1 MAPPLLARFQNG
13 LLYRFIR
20 GKPCGHLDL
29 VSPPIWRGV
38 ARRLAQWHAALP
50 SSGAA
55 PIKESPLDVEQ
66 DADITVIQPRRA
78 GPSIWAVLQKWV
90 LALPVTTPE
99 QRARRLSLQ
108 AELQWVVEAL
118 DDGKGIGEDGV
129 CFFFPAPPFWAAREV
144 GYNIANRDLHSSF
157 SHTVISFART

>member
-1 MAPPLLARFQNG
+1 M
-13 LLYRFIR
+13 LYRFIR

-55 PIKESPLDVEQ
+55 PIKEATLDEQ

-129 CFFFPAPPFWAAREV
+129 CFVLACLGSVFRRGMTCGMHV
-144 GYNIANRDLHSSF
+144 ANRPLHSSF
-157 SHTVISFART
+157 SRTVISSAQT